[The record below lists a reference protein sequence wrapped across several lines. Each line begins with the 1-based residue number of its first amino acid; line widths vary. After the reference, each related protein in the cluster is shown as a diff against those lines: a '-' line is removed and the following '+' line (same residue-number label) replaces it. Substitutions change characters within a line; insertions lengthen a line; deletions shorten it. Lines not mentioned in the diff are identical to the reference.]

1 MPLNQNQFLKYLQ
14 KNFSPKQKILISV
27 SCGIDST
34 VLFDLIYKS
43 QFFDLKNIFYV
54 FFDHQKRVE
63 GKYEIDKFINYY
75 GINTKNTF
83 IKKLELGKNE
93 TSFQNKARTARLQY
107 IIKLSKL
114 LDTDEVFLGHH
125 LDDFKESYFIRKIQ
139 SSNALGLSNIFNE
152 KFDKLNIHRP
162 LVTYTKKQIKVYAR
176 KNNLIWFEDR
186 SNFELEYT
194 RNKVRY
200 YFIINPK
207 FSKSI
212 ENDLK
217 NYNDLE
223 YLLNFNSSFFKRLS
237 KKRFE
242 IRLQEFMRLNK
253 TLQTIAVQ
261 SLYYSLRLK
270 LKKQP
275 RNENIINFIEV
286 LSGFNHN
293 IRLKR
298 SVFGGKIGFFEK
310 KLFLNLT

>member
-14 KNFSPKQKILISV
+14 RNFSPKQKILISI

-34 VLFDLIYKS
+34 VLYDLIYKS
-43 QFFDLKNIFYV
+43 QFFNLKNIFCI

-63 GKYEIDKFINYY
+63 GKYEIEKFIKYHGVN
-75 GINTKNTF
+75 IKNTF
-83 IKKLELGKNE
+83 IKKIKLGKNE

-114 LDTDEVFLGHH
+114 LGTDEVFLGHH
-125 LDDFKESYFIRKIQ
+125 LDDLKESYFLRKIQ
-139 SSNALGLSNIFNE
+139 SSNVLGLSNIFNE
-152 KFDKLNIHRP
+152 KFNKLNIHRP
-162 LVTYTKKQIKVYAR
+162 LVAFTKKQIKVYAR

-186 SNFELEYT
+186 SNFELDYT
-194 RNKVRY
+194 RNKVRSY
-200 YFIINPK
+200 LTSNPK
-207 FSKSI
+207 ISKFI
-212 ENDLK
+212 EKDLK
-217 NYNDLE
+217 HYQELE
-223 YLLNFNSSFFKRLS
+223 CLLNFNYSYFVKIS

-261 SLYYSLRLK
+261 SLYYSLRLN

-275 RNENIINFIEV
+275 RNENILNFIEV
-286 LSGFNHN
+286 VSGFNHN

-298 SVFGGKIGFFEK
+298 SVFGGKIGFFGK
-310 KLFLNLT
+310 KLCLNLS